1 MRFCGAA
8 NPGCSRLSAGSLRQ
22 WRTPSC
28 VPRSHSCERIR
39 LFALIGAIL
48 FLSAC
53 AVGPNYKRPAAVIA
67 PAYKEPPP
75 DAFKEA
81 QAAGLRPANPS
92 DAFQK
97 GKWWEIYHDPALNAL
112 EEQIDINNQ
121 NVLVAEANYREAK
134 AAVRVAR
141 AGLYPTVTAGP
152 SVGASHATAT
162 PGNPATP
169 ATPTTPGAAATTATD
184 ATRGAF
190 SLPFDVSW
198 EPDLWGNIRRGVTAA
213 AATAQATFAD
223 LENAKLLYQSE
234 LASDYF
240 QLHGTDGDV
249 DLLDRTA
256 KSYDEYLT
264 LTKNRFAGGVAS
276 DLDVAQ
282 AEAQL
287 YGTQSQLID
296 LGVQRAQFEHAI
308 AILAGKTP
316 VEVAIPAALLT
327 ELPPPV
333 PIGLPSELLE
343 RRPDIAGAERRV
355 HAANEQ
361 IGIAMA
367 AFYPTL
373 TLSASAGF
381 QSTSIAKWFT
391 LPSRFWSVGPALAET
406 LFEGGR
412 RKAMV
417 AEEQAA
423 YDSTVATYRQT
434 VLTAFQQVEDQ
445 LAALRILEQEAAKVD
460 ETVKSADRA
469 LTVSRA
475 QYIAGTVNY
484 LTVITAQATLL
495 TAQVTAVNV
504 LTRRFAASVSLVQA
518 LGGGWSVTQLPSQ
531 QDVAKGN

>member
-1 MRFCGAA
+1 MILCGAA
-8 NPGCSRLSAGSLRQ
+8 NRGCRRPCSC
-22 WRTPSC
+22 RTWHTVGPC
-28 VPRSHSCERIR
+28 VPRSHSWERSCFR
-39 LFALIGAIL
+39 LLALIAPIL

-53 AVGPNYKRPAAVIA
+53 AVGPNYKRPAAIVA

-75 DAFKEA
+75 EAFKEA
-81 QAAGLRPANPS
+81 QAAGLQPANPS

-97 GKWWEIYHDPALNAL
+97 GKWWEIYHDSALNAL
-112 EEQIDINNQ
+112 EEQVNINNQ
-121 NVLVAEANYREAK
+121 NVLTAEANYRQAK
-134 AAVRVAR
+134 AAVRAAR
-141 AGLYPTVTAGP
+141 AGLFPTVTADP
-152 SVGASHATAT
+152 SINKEHAV
-162 PGNPATP
+162 
-169 ATPTTPGAAATTATD
+169 TTEGTSGTY
-184 ATRGAF
+184 
-190 SLPFDVSW
+190 SLYTLPLDVSW

-213 AATAQATFAD
+213 AASAQSTFAN
-223 LENAKLLYQSE
+223 LENAKLLYQSA

-240 QLHGTDGDV
+240 QLHGTDGDI
-249 DLLDRTA
+249 DLLNTTA

-264 LTKNRFAGGVAS
+264 LTRNRFAGGVAS

-282 AEAQL
+282 AESQL
-287 YGTQSQLID
+287 YGTESQLID

-316 VEVAIPAALLT
+316 VEVTLPPALLT
-327 ELPPPV
+327 EPPPPV
-333 PIGLPSELLE
+333 PVGLPSELLE
-343 RRPDIAGAERRV
+343 RRPDIASSERLV

-381 QSTSIAKWFT
+381 ESTGFAKWFG

-445 LAALRILEQEAAKVD
+445 LAALRVLEQEASKVD

-469 LTVSRA
+469 LVVSTA
-475 QYIAGTVNY
+475 QYKAGTVNY

-504 LTRRFAASVSLVQA
+504 LTRRFTASVSLVQA
-518 LGGGWSVTQLPSQ
+518 LGGGWNVTQMPSQ
-531 QDVAKGN
+531 QDVTKGN